1 MNDKQCYLKL
11 ILRWKNVSFNNSAI
25 YFRRPLTSTTPTY
38 SSDPIVR
45 QTTTMSYATTPL
57 PLLHAGK
64 SISELKLLSPPNSMA
79 TLRVTTDTSSATN
92 SDYEQNGKATEQST
106 RTIGDNKK
114 TIDEN
119 AYNHIEPI
127 TGNISE
133 DAAKSDDFEE
143 KIETTTSVE
152 QRLRKISEEVG
163 KLSLSG
169 NTGNF
174 ERKSFLS
181 LDDWMKSLRMSDR
194 RHQPQID
201 SDYSNTMVGG
211 DRARKLKQMI

>member
-1 MNDKQCYLKL
+1 M
-11 ILRWKNVSFNNSAI
+11 
-25 YFRRPLTSTTPTY
+25 
-38 SSDPIVR
+38 
-45 QTTTMSYATTPL
+45 
-57 PLLHAGK
+57 LHAGK
-64 SISELKLLSPPNSMA
+64 SLSELKLSPPNSIA
-79 TLRVTTDTSSATN
+79 TLRVTTDTSGSSSESN
-92 SDYEQNGKATEQST
+92 SDYEQIGKAMEQST
-106 RTIGDNKK
+106 QTIDGNNKS
-114 TIDEN
+114 IDEN
-119 AYNHIEPI
+119 AYNHVEPI
-127 TGNISE
+127 TGNIAE
-133 DAAKSDDFEE
+133 DVAKSDDFEE

-174 ERKSFLS
+174 ERQSFLS

-211 DRARKLKQMI
+211 DRARKIKTDDLRYTNRALY